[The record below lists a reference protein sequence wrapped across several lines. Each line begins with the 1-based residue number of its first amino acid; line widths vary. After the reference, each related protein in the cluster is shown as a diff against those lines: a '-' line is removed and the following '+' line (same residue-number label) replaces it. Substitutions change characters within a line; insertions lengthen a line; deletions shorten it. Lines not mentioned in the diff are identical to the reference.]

1 MIRIPRWLV
10 ATLGTLFALFQAA
23 LGVSSLSSYA
33 APTLAT
39 IAIGLYLA
47 AVLPSLNLY
56 RSEQMP
62 VAQAIFNFSVAAL
75 VPLLINSQLDPKQ
88 ADEYSTW
95 YVIGIA
101 ALMAAT
107 AVRQRRSFAWAGTAI
122 MVLQVIAWDGF
133 IEGWQDG
140 LAGALMLVFA
150 GHTISRGLEKAY
162 RDTTAFTRESVE
174 IRSQQASNAAASEE
188 RRYRLDAALQG
199 ALPMLNQ
206 IKSLHGILNE
216 DQKQE
221 ARLLEASLR
230 DEIRGRGLMTES
242 IRNAARQARIRGVEV
257 IILDEGGL
265 DQVTEESR
273 SDILEK
279 VYAAFEGVS
288 EGRITLR
295 APTQEAW
302 KVTFVATRPGIA
314 KPDVWLKF

>member
-23 LGVSSLSSYA
+23 LGVSSLSSYQ
-33 APTLAT
+33 APTLAA
-39 IAIGLYLA
+39 IAIALYLA
-47 AVLPSLNLY
+47 AVLPSMNLY

-101 ALMAAT
+101 TLMAAT

-122 MVLQVIAWDGF
+122 MVLQVITWDGF
-133 IEGWQDG
+133 IAGWQVG

-162 RDTTAFTRESVE
+162 REIQEFTRESLE

-188 RRYRLDAALQG
+188 RRVRLDAALQG
-199 ALPMLNQ
+199 AMPTLIQ
-206 IKSLHGILNE
+206 IKNLHGKLNE
-216 DQKQE
+216 DQKKE

-230 DEIRGRGLMTES
+230 DEIRGRGLMSKSVRE
-242 IRNAARQARIRGVEV
+242 AARHARSRGVEV

-265 DQVTEESR
+265 DEVTEDLR
-273 SDILEK
+273 SEILTK
-279 VYAAFEGVS
+279 AAAAFAQVS
-288 EGRITLR
+288 AGRITLR
-295 APTQEAW
+295 APSQESW
-302 KVTFVATRPGIA
+302 KVTLVATRPGIA
-314 KPDVWLKF
+314 KPDLWLKF

>member
-23 LGVSSLSSYA
+23 LGISSLSTYQVPALA
-33 APTLAT
+33 ATA
-39 IAIGLYLA
+39 IALYIA

-62 VAQAIFNFSVAAL
+62 VAQAIFNFAVAAL
-75 VPLLINSQLDPKQ
+75 VPLLINSQLEPSQ

-101 ALMAAT
+101 TLMAAT

-122 MVLQVIAWDGF
+122 MAGQVIAWDGF
-133 IEGWQDG
+133 IAGWQTG

-150 GHTISRGLEKAY
+150 GHTISVGLEKAY
-162 RDTTAFTRESVE
+162 RDTKAFTRESIE
-174 IRSQQASNAAASEE
+174 IKSQQASNAAASDE
-188 RRYRLDAALQG
+188 RRIRLDAALQG

-206 IKSLHGILNE
+206 IKSLHGNLSE
-216 DQKQE
+216 DQKKE

-230 DEIRGRGLMTES
+230 DEIRGRGLMS
-242 IRNAARQARIRGVEV
+242 KSVRDAARQARSRGVEV

-265 DQVTEESR
+265 DEVTEDLREE
-273 SDILEK
+273 ILTK
-279 VYAAFEGVS
+279 VAAAFAQIS
-288 EGRITLR
+288 EGRLTLR
-295 APTQEAW
+295 SPSQEAW
-302 KVTFVATRPGIA
+302 KVTLVATRPGIA
-314 KPDVWLKF
+314 KPDVWLKS